1 MARLWFRFNWERS
14 VCVFVHEHLFQT
26 GWVISFPLVLQKI
39 STHLRGFKQHT
50 LIVVLLSKSKSK
62 IGLPELKSRSWHS
75 PGPSGSSWEML
86 FPWLSQAADC
96 PTLWLVALSIF
107 KAHTVDH
114 MFLHGS
120 LLGLLFCSAE
130 LLLVHQ
136 GTLISRSPCLSSGQ
150 VTNNTS
156 IVLQT
161 HLSLIVIYS

>member
-1 MARLWFRFNWERS
+1 MVPFQLREERLCICARAF
-14 VCVFVHEHLFQT
+14 
-26 GWVISFPLVLQKI
+26 ISDRVDHQLSPSATEN

-136 GTLISRSPCLSSGQ
+136 GTLISRSSCLSSGQ

-156 IVLQT
+156 VVLQT